1 MIILLLD
8 MDGVLLEP
16 QGYHRALV
24 DTVKAIGRSLGF
36 QKVEVRPQDIV
47 AFEAAG
53 ISSEWE
59 SAAACAALMLVRRWQ
74 QNAEIAFPANLAP
87 CCEPSPGLNAPDF
100 EAFAHSLDK
109 INSTELTALQRI
121 ETAVIEQAPDLS
133 PGQVRSLQN
142 LIRNATAAEQSLLH
156 RTFQE
161 FVLGSQIYAEVY
173 SYPAALNTDSYLLRF
188 DRPNLSPIEQAE
200 LRQWLVH
207 KERAAAVLTL
217 RPSQSPGHQ
226 VFSTPEAELG
236 AQHAGLGEAPIA
248 GYGGLLWLGQKWGI
262 NPRSFAKPS
271 PVHALT
277 ALRLALNDPLEEA
290 LITSARLVKDDDD
303 DAGWKRLN
311 GAQGVIFEDTSA
323 GLKSLAAAQKALRK
337 HHVYLDVEL
346 NGITSDPKK
355 RRALESAGAN
365 VYPSLSD
372 ALRAAGILSLFS

>member
-1 MIILLLD
+1 MIILLFD
-8 MDGVLLEP
+8 MDGVLVEP
-16 QGYHRALV
+16 HGYHRALV
-24 DTVKAIGRSLGF
+24 DTVQAIGRSLGF
-36 QKVEVRPQDIV
+36 QEVEVRPQVIA

-59 SAAACAALMLVRRWQ
+59 SAAACAALLLVRRWQ
-74 QNAEIAFPANLAP
+74 ENSAITFPANLAP
-87 CCEPSPGLNAPDF
+87 CCELNPGLKAPDF
-100 EAFAHSLDK
+100 EVFAHSLDRIK
-109 INSTELTALQRI
+109 STELTALQRI
-121 ETAVIEQAPDLS
+121 EKAVIEQAPDLS
-133 PGQVRSLQN
+133 PGRVRSLQN

-161 FVLGSQIYAEVY
+161 FVLGSQVYAEVY
-173 SYPAALNTDSYLLRF
+173 SYRAALNTDSYLLRF

-200 LRQWLVH
+200 LRQWLAH
-207 KERAAAVLTL
+207 KERVAGILTL
-217 RPSQSPGHQ
+217 RPSRPPGSE

-290 LITSARLVKDDDD
+290 LMTSARLVIDDNDD
-303 DAGWKRLN
+303 GAWNRLN
-311 GAQGVIFEDTSA
+311 AAQVILFEDTSA
-323 GLKSLAAAQKALRK
+323 GLKSLAAAQKVLRK

-355 RRALESAGAN
+355 RSALESTGAN